1 MLAISYT
8 RVQLLK
14 SACAQV
20 QEPEYPMQLGAFIS
34 CHKTCFS
41 AGIISFS
48 ERCSRYFYHACMRK
62 TPQDGAQ
69 FHELWEVFIWHHS
82 WAPGTGGTG
91 RRNYWVHPL
100 SPHLIIML
108 QTISGMLSASGYT
121 AAMFCFVMSFSS
133 ANKPR
138 QKFSPW
144 SYYLAF
150 HGRLVNSK
158 VEVAKEQ
165 ECSVELLSTKLFWN
179 LKVRDRQ
186 EDDLNNYMNRNL
198 SRSPLLRIC
207 YLS

>member
-1 MLAISYT
+1 MGGVYLAS
-8 RVQLLK
+8 QLSTWDRWNREKKL
-14 SACAQV
+14 
-20 QEPEYPMQLGAFIS
+20 LGS
-34 CHKTCFS
+34 S
-41 AGIISFS
+41 SF
-48 ERCSRYFYHACMRK
+48 
-62 TPQDGAQ
+62 T
-69 FHELWEVFIWHHS
+69 
-82 WAPGTGGTG
+82 
-91 RRNYWVHPL
+91 L
-100 SPHLIIML
+100 SPDLIIML
-108 QTISGMLSASGYT
+108 QTISGMPSASGYT

-138 QKFSPW
+138 QKSSPW

-207 YLS
+207 YLSWRSFSTHPLKNCLKTNFCKIAVTKYI